1 MKTELQKNRLAAYG
15 GAAAGL
21 IIFALVGLLPSSFVG
36 GVLGL
41 KAAGFLFGGTA
52 EAGIAS
58 RTIVGVSMIVGVA
71 VTGLIFVTGS
81 AAMAWAAAQVA
92 SLLRRRVAQGHA

>member
-1 MKTELQKNRLAAYG
+1 MKTELQKNRWAAYW

-52 EAGIAS
+52 EAGLAS
-58 RTIVGVSMIVGVA
+58 RALVGASMIVGVM

-81 AAMAWAAAQVA
+81 AAMAWAAAQIAAV
-92 SLLRRRVAQGHA
+92 LRRRIVQEHA

>member
-1 MKTELQKNRLAAYG
+1 MGSILGRSCRTYYLCTGPTVAE
-15 GAAAGL
+15 
-21 IIFALVGLLPSSFVG
+21 FFVG

-52 EAGIAS
+52 EAGLAS
-58 RTIVGVSMIVGVA
+58 RALVGASMIVGVM

-81 AAMAWAAAQVA
+81 AAMAWAAAQIAAV
-92 SLLRRRVAQGHA
+92 LRRRIVQEHA

>member
-1 MKTELQKNRLAAYG
+1 MKTELQKNRWAAYW

-41 KAAGFLFGGTA
+41 KAAGYLFGGTA

-58 RTIVGVSMIVGVA
+58 RAIVGASMIIGVT

-81 AAMAWAAAQVA
+81 AVMAWTAAQIT
-92 SLLRRRVAQGHA
+92 SLLRRRIVQGHA

>member
-1 MKTELQKNRLAAYG
+1 MKTELQKNRWAAYW

-41 KAAGFLFGGTA
+41 KAAGFLFGGPA
-52 EAGIAS
+52 EAGLAS
-58 RTIVGVSMIVGVA
+58 RALVGVSMIVGVM

-81 AAMAWAAAQVA
+81 AAMAWAAAQIAAV
-92 SLLRRRVAQGHA
+92 LRRRIVQEHA